1 MVALAP
7 SNKKILLAASLLF
20 EPGAKG
26 IVMCAVAET
35 IDNPNQ
41 IQKTR
46 ELSHRAS
53 RWVRVERDFF
63 IDRRRKI
70 Q

>member
-7 SNKKILLAASLLF
+7 SNKKILLAATLLL

-35 IDNPNQ
+35 IDNANQ
-41 IQKTR
+41 IQNTR

-53 RWVRVERDFF
+53 R
-63 IDRRRKI
+63 
-70 Q
+70 